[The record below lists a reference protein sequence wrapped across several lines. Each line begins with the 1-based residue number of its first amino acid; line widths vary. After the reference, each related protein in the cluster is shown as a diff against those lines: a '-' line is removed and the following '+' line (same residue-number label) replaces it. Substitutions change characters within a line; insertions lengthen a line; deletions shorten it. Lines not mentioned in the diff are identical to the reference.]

1 MANTENAN
9 QTMGD
14 LGLTD
19 GVDDPV
25 ERTTIYSPG
34 AGRAP
39 TLDDDKGSG
48 AAFAVWLRDE
58 MVSQGLLS
66 DGGARSVAVRGWSPP
81 NLVDHTGFSLRQVG
95 EHVEAMVFV
104 DERAGLNQRRYIDD
118 DGTELHEPV
127 DPERIEPKIA
137 RILGDAG
144 LEVRSVSYAGHQG
157 LWDET
162 VHYRAVFRDAR
173 NRSSGSKTKGGSR

>member
-1 MANTENAN
+1 MI
-9 QTMGD
+9 D
-14 LGLTD
+14 
-19 GVDDPV
+19 
-25 ERTTIYSPG
+25 SPG

-48 AAFAVWLRDE
+48 AAFAGWLRDE
-58 MVSQGLLS
+58 MVRRGLLS
-66 DGGARSVAVRGWSPP
+66 DGGARAVAVRGWSTP

-104 DERAGLNQRRYIDD
+104 DERAGLNQRHYTDD

-162 VHYRAVFRDAR
+162 VHYRAAFRDAR